1 MAIYIKNTP
10 NSSDSLPT
18 ILYENLFTLGT
29 LSASSQAANYPKENA
44 VSETTT
50 EYWKPT
56 AFPANLDVSL
66 PESTMADSLAIV
78 GHNLGSNKCQI
89 GLWASGDG
97 ITYVQVYTGILPKDD
112 SPILML
118 FGGVSYKFWRLRIA
132 NDGGGSLPYISVV
145 MLGRRFNFPAGVKP
159 PYTPV
164 WLSQSYELLTANSV
178 GGQFIGNRV
187 LRGGGKTSID
197 LVSLETG
204 FVENSLL
211 EFREHYNLGKPFIW
225 SSSPY
230 YFPKDVGYV
239 WRTESSTMSPT
250 FDSTGN
256 WMSTGMEVYAYGN

>member
-29 LSASSQAANYPKENA
+29 LSASSEATNYPKENA

-56 AFPANLDVSL
+56 AFPARLNLDLPVS
-66 PESTMADSLAIV
+66 TAADSFAVI
-78 GHNLGSNKCQI
+78 GHDLGSKNCQI
-89 GLWASGDG
+89 TLRGSNDG
-97 ITYVQVYTGILPKDD
+97 VTYTQVYGGISPEDD

-118 FGGVSYKFWRLRIA
+118 FNKISYPFWRLSI
-132 NDGGGSLPYISVV
+132 DSGDSLPYVSVV
-145 MLGRRFNFPAGVKP
+145 MLGSRFNFPAGVKP
-159 PYTPV
+159 PYTPI
-164 WLSQSYELLTANSV
+164 WLSQSYELLTANSI

-211 EFREHYNLGKPFIW
+211 EFRDHYNLGKPFIW

-250 FDSTGN
+250 FDNTGN
-256 WMSTGMEVYAYGN
+256 WMSTSMEVYSYGN

>member
-29 LSASSQAANYPKENA
+29 LIASSEATNYPKENA

-56 AFPANLDVSL
+56 ALPAQLVVNL
-66 PESTMADSLAIV
+66 PTSTMADSFAIV
-78 GHNLGSNKCQI
+78 GHNLGSKNCQF
-89 GLWASGDG
+89 GLWGSNDG
-97 ITYVQVYTGILPKDD
+97 VTYTPVYNGISPEDD

-118 FGGVSYKFWRLRIA
+118 FGGVSYPFWRLQIGSG
-132 NDGGGSLPYISVV
+132 DSLPYISVV

-164 WLSQSYELLTANSV
+164 WLSQSYDLLTATSV
-178 GGQFIGNRV
+178 GGQFMGNRV

-211 EFREHYNLGKPFIW
+211 EFRDHYNLGKPFIW

-256 WMSTGMEVYAYGN
+256 WMSTSMEVYAYGN